1 MFMILDLRRVFA
13 VDNLTQDICGDLDMS
28 GVDFSDGF
36 PLKKPV
42 VYHGSVSN
50 NSSVVTLNLY
60 IEFEF
65 SAPCDRCGTYTSE
78 SHSVTIEKSLATSL
92 ERQESD
98 TIIVVPDMRL
108 DVDELVYSE
117 VILNLP
123 SKHLCK
129 SDCRGLCQKCGK
141 NLNEG
146 DCDCEKSE
154 PDPRFDKL
162 RELLNN

>member
-1 MFMILDLRRVFA
+1 MLLDLKRIFA
-13 VDNLTQDICGDLDMS
+13 TDNSRLDICGDLDMS
-28 GVDFSDGF
+28 DVDVAGGF

-42 VYHGSVSN
+42 HYSGAISN
-50 NSSVVTLNLY
+50 KASLVNLKLD
-60 IEFEF
+60 IDFEF
-65 SAPCDRCGTYTSE
+65 SAPCDRCGEISSKSYRI
-78 SHSVTIEKSLATSL
+78 TIEKSLATSL

-98 TIIVVPDMRL
+98 TIIVVSDMRL
-108 DVDELVYSE
+108 DVDGLVYTE

-129 SDCRGLCQKCGK
+129 DDCKGLCFKCGK

-146 DCDCEKSE
+146 DCDCDTGYL
-154 PDPRFDKL
+154 DPRFDKL

>member
-1 MFMILDLRRVFA
+1 MTLDLRRIFA
-13 VDNLTQDICGDLDMS
+13 NENSSLQINGSLDMS
-28 GVDFSDGF
+28 DVDFASGY

-42 VYHGSVSN
+42 EFSGSVSN
-50 NSSVVTLNLY
+50 CASVVTLKLN
-60 IEFEF
+60 ICFEF
-65 SAPCDRCGTYTSE
+65 CAPCDRCGILTSR
-78 SHSVTIEKSLATSL
+78 SHSVTIEKLLATSL

-98 TIIVVPDMRL
+98 TIILVSDMRL
-108 DVDELVYSE
+108 EVDELVYTE

-129 SDCRGLCQKCGK
+129 PDCKGLCCKCGK

-146 DCDCEKSE
+146 ECSCAKSE
-154 PDPRFDKL
+154 PDPRFEKL

>member
-1 MFMILDLRRVFA
+1 MILDLRRVFA
-13 VDNLTQDICGDLDMS
+13 TDNSAQEIRGSLDMS
-28 GVDFSDGF
+28 DVDVSAGF

-42 VYHGSVSN
+42 TYHGFVSN
-50 NSSVVTLNLY
+50 VSSVVTLKLD

-65 SAPCDRCGTYTSE
+65 SAPCDRCGTFTSD
-78 SHSVTIEKSLATSL
+78 SHSVTIDKSLATSL
-92 ERQESD
+92 QRQESD

-129 SDCRGLCQKCGK
+129 SDCKGLCEKCGK

-146 DCDCEKSE
+146 DCGCAIHE